1 MRFLHEAKFFEP
13 LNAQMEMLTEGS
25 KLLWEG
31 AQLGASGMRKCS
43 ERIEELRERSSE
55 IYIQIAERPRRT
67 LITPIDPEDIL
78 RLSAAMKR
86 LCDTL
91 ARAASR
97 QEFCACQPAPA
108 ELLQKLE
115 LIHECSVS
123 LKNAFGSFRNGA
135 LPRHCDQLRQLSER
149 ASRIAR
155 TAREKLLAS
164 DDAPLDK
171 VRMRENYD
179 IAHVVLT
186 RYVDLSETLK
196 RVKLKNG

>member
-1 MRFLHEAKFFEP
+1 MRFPHEAKFFEP
-13 LNAQMEMLTEGS
+13 LNAQMELLTEGS
-25 KLLWEG
+25 RLLWEG
-31 AQLGASGMRKCS
+31 AQLGAAGMRKCS
-43 ERIEELRERSSE
+43 ERIEELRQETGE
-55 IYIQIAERPRRT
+55 LYIRIVADLRRT

-78 RLSAAMKR
+78 RLSASMKR

-97 QEFCACQPAPA
+97 QEFCACQPAPP

-115 LIHECSVS
+115 LIHQCSRS
-123 LKNAFGSFRNGA
+123 LGSAFGSFRNGA
-135 LPRHCDQLRQLSER
+135 LPRHCEELRELSER

-155 TAREKLLAS
+155 DAREKLLES
-164 DDAPLDK
+164 DSAPIA
-171 VRMRENYD
+171 VMRLRETYD
-179 IAHVVLT
+179 LAHVVLT